1 MSEEQVEGDVL
12 VEQEEMDVQEDDPCV
27 GSSEERT
34 NLQSTTR
41 VDSESTTETFP
52 ELDPTSD
59 TDTSTLVGDDDDRL
73 LDSPVGQFS
82 DEQRDDSSSDSDSE
96 EGLVKAEADAP
107 TSTEQRI
114 PSGRH
119 MLPHETENCDH
130 PNDEI
135 KKLHELSIL
144 YPCAAT
150 RQRFHNHPPYIK
162 LSKTYD
168 LTTITYRCGV

>member
-27 GSSEERT
+27 GSDEERT
-34 NLQSTTR
+34 NLQSTTQ
-41 VDSESTTETFP
+41 VDLDCTTEIFP

-59 TDTSTLVGDDDDRL
+59 TDTSTLVGDADDRL
-73 LDSPVGQFS
+73 LESPVGQFS
-82 DEQRDDSSSDSDSE
+82 DERRDDSSSDSDTE
-96 EGLVKAEADAP
+96 EGSVKGEAEAP
-107 TSTEQRI
+107 PSTEQRI

-119 MLPHETENCDH
+119 TLPLEKEICDH

-144 YPCAAT
+144 YPCAEIPQPA
-150 RQRFHNHPPYIK
+150 PIY
-162 LSKTYD
+162 
-168 LTTITYRCGV
+168 